1 MSLDWVEGRYV
12 VFMGKGTGVFQVKSG
27 LWGCTGLLNISCLS
41 LGRCAGIC
49 FYGYMLSKYDTIQT
63 FTSLSFCI

>member
-1 MSLDWVEGRYV
+1 MSLDWGNEGIC
-12 VFMGKGTGVFQVKSG
+12 FWKGTGVFQVKNG